1 MTSLA
6 LEVLDALPIA
16 WLTWADVT
24 AALATLADAIGEG
37 FVALTLGF
45 AAKPAGVGFL
55 LGAVLLL
62 ASGSVVPVSFEVESL
77 TVVSRMANRDWK
89 MMSYI
94 IVVAGVIG
102 LLLGI
107 AGVYSPIVDFI
118 VGPILSGLLV
128 GVGVILSFVAIDLFR
143 ESKIVGGVAIASAI
157 LGYLLLSA
165 AGEENA
171 VVYALG
177 ISVLAAV
184 IAARFTT
191 FKPVPVDRSRERLGL
206 IPLGPLVRFKFV
218 RNLTMIRGVLALLAL
233 RLGTSI
239 SYTTINAEFAGVKPD
254 VDTTN
259 IISGSS
265 GAASGLFGGAPLE
278 PIISGTSAAPNPAH
292 AGALMMAMMGILL
305 LGGLLP
311 RLVKWVP
318 TAAISGFLVL
328 LGSFLVIPDNI
339 GGVVAAGDPYSGTA
353 TAVVTAATFD
363 PILGMLAGIIVR
375 FVTELIL

>member
-1 MTSLA
+1 MLSLA
-6 LEVLDALPIA
+6 SAVLDATPIA

-62 ASGSVVPVSFEVESL
+62 SGFGVVPVSFEVESL

-89 MMSYI
+89 KMSYI
-94 IVVAGVIG
+94 IILAG
-102 LLLGI
+102 LLGLVLGI
-107 AGVYSPIVDFI
+107 AGAFNPIVDFI

-128 GVGVILSFVAIDLFR
+128 GVGVILSFVAIELFR
-143 ESKIVGGVAIASAI
+143 EHKIVGGVAIAGAVISYLFLSAI
-157 LGYLLLSA
+157 
-165 AGEENA
+165 GEENA
-171 VVYALG
+171 LVYALG

-191 FKPVPVDRSRERLGL
+191 FTPVPVDLSRERLGL
-206 IPLGPLVRFKFV
+206 IPLGRFRFV
-218 RNLTMIRGVLALLAL
+218 RNLTVIRGVLALLAL
-233 RLGTSI
+233 RVGTSI
-239 SYTTINAEFAGVKPD
+239 AYTTINSDFAGVEPD

-259 IISGSS
+259 IVAGAS
-265 GAASGLFGGAPLE
+265 GAASGFFGGAPLE
-278 PIISGTSAAPNPAH
+278 PIISATAAAPNPAH
-292 AGALMMAMMGILL
+292 AGALMMALMGIILI
-305 LGGLLP
+305 GGLLP

-339 GGVVAAGDPYSGTA
+339 GGVITANDPYSGPV

-363 PILGMLAGIIVR
+363 PFLGIVAGIIVR
-375 FVTELIL
+375 FLTDLFL